1 LDKLGINLGYLLV
14 QIIHFAIIFV
24 VLRAWVYKPVL
35 GILEKR
41 RLNIAQGL
49 EDARIAADA
58 RKNAEA
64 DAEKILADAQ
74 RKASDVIRE
83 ASERAEQA
91 AREIKIQA
99 DADAS
104 KARENA
110 LVELEQERTRVLRDV
125 RGQVGALAIAA
136 AHKLIG
142 ASLID
147 DEKRQHELLNEFFS
161 GVKDGK
167 VVVLDGSSKVTGAAA
182 EITSAL
188 PLTNE
193 EQETVKREL
202 LSTLGESAEL
212 TYRVDPSILGGLIVR
227 VGDRVMDGS
236 VLGQLQELKEQI
248 K

>member
-1 LDKLGINLGYLLV
+1 MDKLGINLGYLLV